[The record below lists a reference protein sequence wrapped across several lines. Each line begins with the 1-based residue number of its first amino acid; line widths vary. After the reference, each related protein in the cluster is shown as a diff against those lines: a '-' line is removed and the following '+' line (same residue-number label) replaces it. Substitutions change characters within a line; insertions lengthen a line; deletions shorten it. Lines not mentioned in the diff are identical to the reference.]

1 MIENEQ
7 HLRKESLKTG
17 VIGSLVSIIITIVF
31 QNASIMGGYILGVVF
46 SQFVLFIDCQM
57 VDGILKIGLGKP
69 YVFSTTFYLLKLG
82 IYAIGF
88 LIAVKVPMVFNI
100 FSVFVGYLTTKLTI
114 YRLELTR
121 R

>member
-17 VIGSLVSIIITIVF
+17 LIGSLIALLITAVF
-31 QNASIMGGYILGVVF
+31 QNISIIGGYILGVVF
-46 SQFVLFIDCQM
+46 SQFVLFIDCRM
-57 VDGILKIGLGKP
+57 VDGILKMGLGKP
-69 YVFSTTFYLLKLG
+69 YVLSTTFYLLKLG

-88 LIAVKVPMVFNI
+88 LIAVNVPVAFNL
-100 FSVFVGYLTTKLTI
+100 FGVFVGYHTTKLTI
-114 YRLELTR
+114 YRLELAR